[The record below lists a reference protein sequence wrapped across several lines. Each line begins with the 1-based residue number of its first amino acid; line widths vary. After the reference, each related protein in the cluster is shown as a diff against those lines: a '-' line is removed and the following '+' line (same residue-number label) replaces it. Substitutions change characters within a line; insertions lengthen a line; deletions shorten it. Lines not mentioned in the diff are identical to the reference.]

1 MAGAQLWQMEEF
13 APPVFLD
20 FVRNLLPP
28 PAYQGATWLPNQTI
42 DDIEYEYIKGQNDA
56 PVMAHIIGWD
66 SEAPIAGRPALG
78 ERVRGELP
86 PIKRKTRISE
96 KEILRFLNPRRGTAD
111 QQSALRAVYNDT
123 SRLVASIQARMEWLR
138 MQALSEDTVRYNEGG
153 VIIEFDFGVPDAQQ
167 IVLGSAA
174 GAATDDTGATQGA
187 YGPVWSDVANA
198 TPLTDL
204 ITMSDQIEQ
213 ATGERPSTMVM
224 SRKAHNNL
232 LVNGQIKGWTYAQY
246 APDRPMQPE
255 EVNQTLDRYGLP
267 RPVIYDVKVGSENAD
282 GTSTQVRT
290 MRENQVVLLPAQP
303 VGRTLWGPTAES
315 IRTLNGT
322 QYSAQAPGIWAS
334 TYYQDEPPSEWTKA
348 VAAAF
353 PSLPNVDRLGQLQVM
368 A

>member
-13 APPVFLD
+13 EPPVFLD

-28 PAYQGATWLPNQTI
+28 PAYQGTTWLPNQTI
-42 DDIEYEYIKGQNDA
+42 DDIEYQYIKGQNES

-78 ERVRGELP
+78 EQVRGELP
-86 PIKRKTRISE
+86 PIKRKTRVSE

-111 QQSALRAVYNDT
+111 QQSAIRAVYNDT
-123 SRLVASIQARMEWLR
+123 ARLVASIQARMEWLR
-138 MQALSEDTVRYNEGG
+138 MQTLSEDTVRYNEDG
-153 VIIEFDFGVPDAQQ
+153 VVIEFDFGVPDAQQ
-167 IVLGSAA
+167 VTLGATA
-174 GAATDDTGATQGA
+174 GTATDDTGATVAA
-187 YGPVWSDVANA
+187 YGPHWTDAENA
-198 TPLTDL
+198 TVLTDL
-204 ITMSDQIEQ
+204 MAMCDQVEQ
-213 ATGERPSTMVM
+213 ATGERPSTMVL
-224 SRKAHNNL
+224 SRKMQNAL
-232 LVNGQIKGWTYAQY
+232 LTNAQIKGWTYAQY

-255 EVNQTLDRYGLP
+255 EVNQTLDRYSLP
-267 RPVIYDVKVGSENAD
+267 RPVAYDVKVGSEQAD

-290 MRENQVVLLPAQP
+290 MAENKVVLLPAQP

-353 PSLPNVDRLGQLQVM
+353 PSAPNIDRLAQLTV
-368 A
+368 AP